1 MITMKY
7 TALIT
12 IAALVY
18 TFILSGRVGARR
30 AKLGVNAPAMSGQ
43 PEFDIAFRVHMNT
56 IEQLVLFVPMLWI
69 AVTVVGDVWAAAIG
83 AVWIVGRIILYGG
96 IHARCGQA
104 RAGHDR
110 NGAVYGCP
118 DRNLTLGSRA
128 GLHGLI

>member
-30 AKLGVNAPAMSGQ
+30 AKLGVSAPAMSGQ
-43 PEFDIAFRVHMNT
+43 PEFDIAVRVHMNT

-83 AVWIVGRIILYGG
+83 AVWIVGRIIYAAGYTQDVDKRGPGMIVTVLSTAALTVISLWGV
-96 IHARCGQA
+96 AQA
-104 RAGHDR
+104 FMA
-110 NGAVYGCP
+110 
-118 DRNLTLGSRA
+118 
-128 GLHGLI
+128 